1 MLRPGP
7 TRFRLGYCRR
17 RTRGKAVSQH
27 ILIVED
33 EPAIVDNVVYALEE
47 QGFRT
52 SVARLGAAGVELA
65 RQGHVDLVV
74 LDIGLPDMSGIE
86 VCEAIRR
93 DADLPVIFLTA
104 RSEEA
109 DRVRGLELG
118 ADDYI
123 VKPFSPR
130 ELAARVRAVLRRVG
144 EAGKLEPARVRV
156 DDDGKRVIFDG
167 AALALTRYEFG
178 ILALLLERPGRVLS
192 REQLLDAVWDDPLDA
207 TDRVVDTH
215 VKTIRAKL
223 DACGVRQLV
232 RTHRGLGY
240 SADPGRL

>member
-1 MLRPGP
+1 M
-7 TRFRLGYCRR
+7 
-17 RTRGKAVSQH
+17 AQH

-33 EPAIVDNVVYALEE
+33 EPTIVDNVAYALAE

-52 SVARLGAAGVELA
+52 SAAGYGSAALA
-65 RQGHVDLVV
+65 AVAKGDVDLVV
-74 LDIGLPDMSGIE
+74 LDIGLPDMSGID
-86 VCEAIRR
+86 VCRALRE
-93 DADLPVIFLTA
+93 DADVPVIFLTA
-104 RSEEA
+104 RNDEV
-109 DRVRGLELG
+109 DRIQGFELG

-130 ELAARVRAVLRRVG
+130 ELAVRVRAVLRRSG
-144 EAGKLEPARVRV
+144 SRASDAESGIAV
-156 DDDGKRVIFDG
+156 DEDGKRVLIG
-167 AALALTRYEFG
+167 GTSLELTRYEFG
-178 ILALLLERPGRVLS
+178 VLALLLDRPGRVLS

-223 DACGVRQLV
+223 AERGARDLI

-240 SADPGRL
+240 SADPEQL

>member
-1 MLRPGP
+1 M
-7 TRFRLGYCRR
+7 
-17 RTRGKAVSQH
+17 AQH

-33 EPAIVDNVVYALEE
+33 EPTIVDNVAYALAE

-52 SVARLGAAGVELA
+52 SAAGYGSAALA
-65 RQGHVDLVV
+65 AVAKGDVDLVV
-74 LDIGLPDMSGIE
+74 LDIGLPDMSGID
-86 VCEAIRR
+86 VCRALRE
-93 DADLPVIFLTA
+93 DADVPVIFLTA
-104 RSEEA
+104 RNDEV
-109 DRVRGLELG
+109 DRIQGFELG

-130 ELAARVRAVLRRVG
+130 ELAVRVRAVLRRSG
-144 EAGKLEPARVRV
+144 SRASDAESGIAV
-156 DDDGKRVIFDG
+156 DEDGKRVLIG
-167 AALALTRYEFG
+167 GTSLELTRYEFG
-178 ILALLLERPGRVLS
+178 VLALLLDRPGRVFS

-223 DACGVRQLV
+223 AERGARDLI

-240 SADPGRL
+240 SADPEQL

>member
-1 MLRPGP
+1 M
-7 TRFRLGYCRR
+7 
-17 RTRGKAVSQH
+17 AQH

-33 EPAIVDNVVYALEE
+33 EPAIVDNVAYALAE

-52 SVARLGAAGVELA
+52 SAAGYGSAALA
-65 RQGHVDLVV
+65 AVAKGDVDLVV
-74 LDIGLPDMSGIE
+74 LDIGLPDMSGID
-86 VCEAIRR
+86 VCRALRE
-93 DADLPVIFLTA
+93 DADVPVIFLTA
-104 RSEEA
+104 RTDEV
-109 DRVRGLELG
+109 DRIQGFELG

-130 ELAARVRAVLRRVG
+130 ELAVRVRAVLRRSG
-144 EAGKLEPARVRV
+144 SRASDAESGIAV
-156 DDDGKRVIFDG
+156 DEDGKRVLIG
-167 AALALTRYEFG
+167 GTPLELTRYEFG
-178 ILALLLERPGRVLS
+178 VLALLLDRPGRVFS

-223 DACGVRQLV
+223 AERGARDLI

-240 SADPGRL
+240 SADPEQL

>member
-1 MLRPGP
+1 M
-7 TRFRLGYCRR
+7 
-17 RTRGKAVSQH
+17 AQH

-33 EPAIVDNVVYALEE
+33 EPAIVDNVAYALAE

-52 SVARLGAAGVELA
+52 SAAGYGSAALA
-65 RQGHVDLVV
+65 AVAKGDVDLVV
-74 LDIGLPDMSGIE
+74 LDIGLPDMSGID
-86 VCEAIRR
+86 VCRALRE
-93 DADLPVIFLTA
+93 DADVPVIFLTA
-104 RSEEA
+104 RNDEV
-109 DRVRGLELG
+109 DRIQGFELG

-130 ELAARVRAVLRRVG
+130 ELAVRVRAVLRRSG
-144 EAGKLEPARVRV
+144 SRASDAESGIAV
-156 DDDGKRVIFDG
+156 DEDGKRVLIG
-167 AALALTRYEFG
+167 GTPLELTRYEFG
-178 ILALLLERPGRVLS
+178 VLALLLDRPGRVFS

-223 DACGVRQLV
+223 AERGARDLI

-240 SADPGRL
+240 SADPEQL

>member
-1 MLRPGP
+1 M
-7 TRFRLGYCRR
+7 
-17 RTRGKAVSQH
+17 AQH

-33 EPAIVDNVVYALEE
+33 EPAIVDNVAYALAE

-52 SVARLGAAGVELA
+52 SAAGYGSAALA
-65 RQGHVDLVV
+65 AVAKGDVDLVV
-74 LDIGLPDMSGIE
+74 LDIGLPDMSGID
-86 VCEAIRR
+86 VCRALRE
-93 DADLPVIFLTA
+93 DADVPVIFLTA
-104 RSEEA
+104 RNDEV
-109 DRVRGLELG
+109 DRIQGFELG

-130 ELAARVRAVLRRVG
+130 ELAVRVQAVLRGSGSRASDAESG
-144 EAGKLEPARVRV
+144 IAV
-156 DDDGKRVIFDG
+156 DEDGKRVLIG
-167 AALALTRYEFG
+167 GTSLELTRYEFG
-178 ILALLLERPGRVLS
+178 VLALLLDRPGRVFS

-223 DACGVRQLV
+223 AERGARDLI

-240 SADPGRL
+240 SADPEQL

>member
-1 MLRPGP
+1 M
-7 TRFRLGYCRR
+7 
-17 RTRGKAVSQH
+17 AQH

-33 EPAIVDNVVYALEE
+33 EPTIVDNVAYALAE

-52 SVARLGAAGVELA
+52 SAAGYGSAALA
-65 RQGHVDLVV
+65 AVAKGDVDLVV
-74 LDIGLPDMSGIE
+74 LDIGLPDMSGIDLCRALRE
-86 VCEAIRR
+86 
-93 DADLPVIFLTA
+93 DADVPVIFLTA
-104 RSEEA
+104 RNDEV
-109 DRVRGLELG
+109 DRIQGFELG

-130 ELAARVRAVLRRVG
+130 ELAVRVRAVLRRSG
-144 EAGKLEPARVRV
+144 SRASDAESGIAV
-156 DDDGKRVIFDG
+156 DEDGKRVLIG
-167 AALALTRYEFG
+167 GTSLELTRYEFG
-178 ILALLLERPGRVLS
+178 VLALLLDRPGRVLS

-223 DACGVRQLV
+223 AERGARDLI

-240 SADPGRL
+240 SADPEQL